1 MVRYF
6 TLYFSAFDVLSGF
19 SVASATVW
27 SSASLLAMWT
37 LVKSEH
43 LELLLKMPVH
53 CPVFLNL

>member
-6 TLYFSAFDVLSGF
+6 MLYRSTFNVLSGF

-27 SSASLLAMWT
+27 SSASLLEMWT
-37 LVKSEH
+37 WVKSEQ

-53 CPVFLNL
+53 RPVIFNL

>member
-6 TLYFSAFDVLSGF
+6 TLYFSTFDVLSGF

-27 SSASLLAMWT
+27 SSASLLEMWI

-43 LELLLKMPVH
+43 LELLLKIPVH
-53 CPVFLNL
+53 